1 MKIKNYD
8 LVGIANTLD
17 EYSTLKLPQK
27 ISYAIFM
34 NLNRLKPYIEA
45 YNESIKKSIESYKDY
60 ILKDSNGNVIM
71 ENGLPKIDDSHSQDY
86 MNEIW
91 ELLNIEIDVDLY
103 TVNNEIFNY
112 DNIDK
117 YDLLSAQDMFRLQ
130 NILCSVNQEVQKWK
144 N

>member
-17 EYSTLKLPQK
+17 EYSALKLPQK

-45 YNESIKKSIESYKDY
+45 YNESIKKSIDSYKDY
-60 ILKDSNGNVIM
+60 ILKDGDGNIIM
-71 ENGLPKIDDSHSQDY
+71 ENGLPKVSDSHYQDY
-86 MNEIW
+86 MNEIL

-103 TVNNEIFNY
+103 TIDNETFNY

-117 YDLLSAQDMFRLQ
+117 YDILSAQDMFRLQ
-130 NILCSVNQEVQKWK
+130 NILCSVNKEV
-144 N
+144 